1 MIRVMLADDQALL
14 RVSLSALLN
23 TEPGMRVVGAAE
35 NGAEA
40 VDLAVALRPDV
51 VLMDVRMPGV
61 NGIDATRKITED
73 SSVRVIILTS
83 FDLDEYV
90 FAGLHAG
97 ASGFLL
103 KDSPPEDLLTAI
115 RVVAAGEAL
124 LTPAATRRLIERFT
138 ATPPSPADRLPEST
152 PSRKI
157 LAALTDRERD
167 VLARVARGMSNA
179 EIAADLVLATSTIK
193 THLTNLLAKTAARD
207 RAQLVIFAYESGL
220 TTAP

>member
-1 MIRVMLADDQALL
+1 MIDVMLADDQALL
-14 RVSLSALLN
+14 RASLAALLN

-40 VDLAVALRPDV
+40 VEMAAGLRPDV

-61 NGIDATRKITED
+61 NGIDATREITRDPE
-73 SSVRVIILTS
+73 VRVVILTS

-90 FAGLHAG
+90 FAGLRAG

-124 LTPAATRRLIERFT
+124 LTPAATRRLIDRFT
-138 ATPPSPADRLPEST
+138 ATPAAPIENPESA
-152 PSRKI
+152 PSRRV
-157 LAALTDRERD
+157 LATLTERERD
-167 VLARVARGMSNA
+167 VLARVAAGMSNA

-193 THLTNLLAKTAARD
+193 THLTNLLAKTASRD
-207 RAQLVIFAYESGL
+207 RAQLVIFAYASGL
-220 TTAP
+220 AAG

>member
-1 MIRVMLADDQALL
+1 MIRIMLADDQALL
-14 RVSLSALLN
+14 RASLSALLN
-23 TEPGMRVVGAAE
+23 TEPGMRVVGTAE

-40 VDLAVALRPDV
+40 VERAASLRPDV
-51 VLMDVRMPGV
+51 VLMDVRMPGT

-73 SSVRVIILTS
+73 PAVRVIILTS

-90 FAGLHAG
+90 FAGLRAG
-97 ASGFLL
+97 AGGFLL

-138 ATPPSPADRLPEST
+138 ATPPVPADRLS
-152 PSRKI
+152 PSRKV

-193 THLTNLLAKTAARD
+193 THLTNLLAKTEARD

-220 TTAP
+220 AAAS

>member
-97 ASGFLL
+97 AGGFLL

-124 LTPAATRRLIERFT
+124 LTPAAIRRLIERFT

-152 PSRKI
+152 PSRKV

-193 THLTNLLAKTAARD
+193 THLTNLLAKTEARD

>member
-1 MIRVMLADDQALL
+1 MIDVMLADDQALL
-14 RVSLSALLN
+14 RVSLAALLD

-40 VDLAVALRPDV
+40 VEMAAGLRPDV

-61 NGIDATRKITED
+61 NGIDATREITRDPE
-73 SSVRVIILTS
+73 VRVVILTS

-90 FAGLHAG
+90 FAGLRAG

-124 LTPAATRRLIERFT
+124 LTPAATRRLIDRFT
-138 ATPPSPADRLPEST
+138 ATPAAPVENPESA
-152 PSRKI
+152 PSRRI
-157 LAALTDRERD
+157 LATLTERERD
-167 VLARVARGMSNA
+167 VLARVAAGMSNA

-193 THLTNLLAKTAARD
+193 THLTNLLAKTASRD

-220 TTAP
+220 TAG

>member
-23 TEPGMRVVGAAE
+23 TGPGMRVVGAAE

-97 ASGFLL
+97 AGGFLL

-124 LTPAATRRLIERFT
+124 LTPAAIRRLIERFT

-152 PSRKI
+152 PSRKV

-193 THLTNLLAKTAARD
+193 THLTNLLAKTEARD

>member
-23 TEPGMRVVGAAE
+23 TGPGMRVVGAAE

-97 ASGFLL
+97 AGGFLL

-152 PSRKI
+152 PSRKV

-167 VLARVARGMSNA
+167 VLARVARGVSNA

-193 THLTNLLAKTAARD
+193 THLTNLLAKTEARD

>member
-1 MIRVMLADDQALL
+1 MLADDQALL

-40 VDLAVALRPDV
+40 IDLATALRPDV
-51 VLMDVRMPGV
+51 VVMDVRMPGT

-73 SSVRVIILTS
+73 PSIRVIILTS

-103 KDSPPEDLLTAI
+103 KDSRYL
-115 RVVAAGEAL
+115 
-124 LTPAATRRLIERFT
+124 F
-138 ATPPSPADRLPEST
+138 DRP
-152 PSRKI
+152 R
-157 LAALTDRERD
+157 
-167 VLARVARGMSNA
+167 
-179 EIAADLVLATSTIK
+179 
-193 THLTNLLAKTAARD
+193 
-207 RAQLVIFAYESGL
+207 
-220 TTAP
+220 

>member
-1 MIRVMLADDQALL
+1 MIDVMLADDQALL
-14 RVSLSALLN
+14 RASLSALLN
-23 TEPGMRVVGAAE
+23 TEPGMRVVGAAG

-40 VDLAVALRPDV
+40 VDLAAGLRPDV
-51 VLMDVRMPGV
+51 VLMDVRMPGM
-61 NGIDATRKITED
+61 NGIDATREITRDPE
-73 SSVRVIILTS
+73 VRVVILTS

-90 FAGLHAG
+90 FAGLRAG

-124 LTPAATRRLIERFT
+124 LTPAATRRLIDRFT
-138 ATPPSPADRLPEST
+138 ATPATPSERPESA
-152 PSRKI
+152 PSRRI
-157 LAALTDRERD
+157 LAGLTDRERD
-167 VLARVARGMSNA
+167 VLARVAGGMSNA

-193 THLTNLLAKTAARD
+193 THLTNLLAKTASRD

-220 TTAP
+220 IAR

>member
-40 VDLAVALRPDV
+40 IELAADLRPDV
-51 VLMDVRMPGV
+51 VLMDVRMPGT

-73 SSVRVIILTS
+73 PSIRVVILTS

-90 FAGLHAG
+90 FAGLRAG

-157 LAALTDRERD
+157 LATLTDRERD

-193 THLTNLLAKTAARD
+193 THLTNLLAKTEARD

-220 TTAP
+220 TSAL